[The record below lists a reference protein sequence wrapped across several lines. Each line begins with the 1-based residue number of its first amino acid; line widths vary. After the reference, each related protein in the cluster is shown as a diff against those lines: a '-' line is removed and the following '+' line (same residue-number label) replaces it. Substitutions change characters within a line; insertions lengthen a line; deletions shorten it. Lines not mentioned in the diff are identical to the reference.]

1 LKCTIFF
8 IGNNEFLKNH
18 FEGGNFMNL
27 KTIIIL
33 VIVILFFFT
42 VILLGNDLHDA
53 IQKGDVA
60 KVKTLISNNNELIHM
75 KSEKGQM
82 PLHLAVQNGNQ
93 EIVDFLISK
102 GADINAKDGEGNTP
116 LITAIAFKK
125 TEAAK
130 FLISKGAD
138 VRIKD
143 AQEMAPLILAL
154 RQGLSELVE
163 PILDSGQ
170 DVNERFAGNITPLLM
185 AIIAGNKEV
194 ARLMVDRGA
203 DVNAAAQE
211 GDMIITPMYAAIF
224 LGHTDIAD
232 LFLSKGV
239 DKDFRDKP
247 TGRTL
252 LHIATL
258 KGVRDIVSLLVN
270 GGYDVNATDNAGKTP
285 LHYAARHGHKKI
297 AELLIQNGA
306 RAKNLEEN
314 FGMSPLLKKKL
325 KAGEAAV
332 WYLGQSGWA
341 IKTKNK
347 LLIFDYHTLVGPQA
361 DEPWLANGHINTE
374 EIKDQDI
381 YVFVTHEHGDHFNPV
396 IFDWKKSIDGIEYIL
411 GFTPEKAS
419 EAAILLPRE
428 TKTIDGIEVSTIT
441 STDAGVGF
449 LVKVDGL
456 TIFHAGD
463 HACREKDLNEPY
475 TDEID
480 YLADKCSRVDIA
492 FMPITGCGFNDP
504 EAVKNGIFYALEK
517 LNPDVMFPMHVL
529 GFEYLY
535 KEFARDAEKEIIKT
549 KFACAEDKGDYFL
562 YAKGKIKK

>member
-1 LKCTIFF
+1 MSI
-8 IGNNEFLKNH
+8 
-18 FEGGNFMNL
+18 

-42 VILLGNDLHDA
+42 VVLLGNDLHDA

-60 KVKTLISNNNELIHM
+60 KVKTLISNNKELIHM
-75 KSEKGQM
+75 KSEKGQA
-82 PLHLAVQNGNQ
+82 PLHLAVQNGSQ
-93 EIVDFLISK
+93 EIIELLISQ

-116 LITAIAFKK
+116 LITAIALKK
-125 TEAAK
+125 TDTAR
-130 FLISKGAD
+130 FLLSKGAD
-138 VRIKD
+138 VRIKN

-154 RQGLSELVE
+154 RYGLSELVE

-170 DVNERFAGNITPLLM
+170 DINERFEGNMSILLM
-185 AIIAGNKEV
+185 ATLSGNKE
-194 ARLMVDRGA
+194 AIELLVDRGA

-211 GDMIITPMYAAIF
+211 GGMIITPMYAAIF

-232 LFLSKGV
+232 LLLSRGV

-252 LHIATL
+252 LHIAVL
-258 KGVRDIVSLLVN
+258 KGVRDTVSLLVN

-285 LHYAARHGHKKI
+285 LHYAAQHGHKKI
-297 AELLIQNGA
+297 AEFLSQNGA
-306 RAKNLEEN
+306 RAKNLKEN

-341 IKTKNK
+341 IKTKSK

-361 DEPWLANGHINTE
+361 DEPWLVNGHINPE
-374 EIKDQDI
+374 EIKDQDV
-381 YVFVTHEHGDHFNPV
+381 YVFVTHEHEDHFNPA
-396 IFDWKKSIDGIEYIL
+396 IFDWKKSIAGIEYIL
-411 GFTPEKAS
+411 GFTPEKAA
-419 EAAILLPRE
+419 EATVLLPRE
-428 TKTIDGIEVSTIT
+428 RMTIGDIEVSTIA

-463 HACREKDLNEPY
+463 HACREKDLKGPY
-475 TDEID
+475 AVEID
-480 YLADKCSRVDIA
+480 YLADKCSSVDLA
-492 FMPITGCGFNDP
+492 FLPITGCGFNDP
-504 EAVKNGIFYALEK
+504 EAVKSGIFYALERLK
-517 LNPDVMFPMHVL
+517 PDVMFPMHVL
-529 GFEYLY
+529 GFEYMY
-535 KEFARDAEKEIIKT
+535 KEFARDAEKENTKT
-549 KFACAEDKGDYFL
+549 KFSCAEDKGDYFL